1 MGKGEESDVY
11 FDDGFFPEAF
21 HPFFITFIAALVARH
36 DVNLLLD
43 GGEGGRRRQFLF
55 LHQYDGE
62 AGGVHQRSDDFAGLC
77 AKDDGGGFRGE
88 RGAFRNGQSPPFS
101 AYRSLE

>member
-1 MGKGEESDVY
+1 MGKGEKSDVY

-43 GGEGGRRRQFLF
+43 GGEGGAAAPVPF
-55 LHQYDGE
+55 
-62 AGGVHQRSDDFAGLC
+62 
-77 AKDDGGGFRGE
+77 
-88 RGAFRNGQSPPFS
+88 SPPI
-101 AYRSLE
+101 RW

>member
-36 DVNLLLD
+36 DVNLRLD
-43 GGEGGRRRQFLF
+43 GGEMCIRDSCWPFHKEPRLG
-55 LHQYDGE
+55 Y
-62 AGGVHQRSDDFAGLC
+62 
-77 AKDDGGGFRGE
+77 
-88 RGAFRNGQSPPFS
+88 SPG
-101 AYRSLE
+101 